1 MLSQVELERVAAVLS
16 REVVGGLVERW
27 VEPGRGRLAF
37 ALYVPRQASGGARAQ
52 PSAIEAEAEAET
64 EAETEAG
71 VETEAE
77 AEDGGRKLVLEVDA
91 RPEVAR
97 LGRIT
102 RLPRAPDQL
111 PAFSAYL
118 RAHLGRARLE
128 SAVLRGDDR
137 QLELRFSA
145 REGGY
150 VLLLSIFGRRSNLYL
165 LDAED
170 RLLQALRPL
179 AETRA
184 ELAIGAPWVDP
195 SSGAPR
201 RGEDRFAD
209 VEGLALLDAI
219 STRYAEDL
227 EERAEDDVRRRL
239 LGALKR
245 ERKSAARRLERI
257 EAELAEAEEA
267 NTFQRQGELLK
278 AHLGDVPSG
287 AESIRVADFETGE
300 PVEIRLDPKL
310 SARDNL
316 QAIFKRY
323 QKLLRRLTK
332 AGGQIDGARETL
344 RSLEALEAEVRAT
357 AAEGPDEAVSGE
369 AVAGEA
375 VSGEA
380 VSGEAVAGE
389 AALADLLARPQV
401 QRLLASSKGSKASKQ
416 ASGAAAGT
424 ALESATPARPSLPTA
439 FARLPRKLHPR
450 RYRSVDGLEIWVG
463 RSDEANDVLSTRL
476 ARGKDLFFH
485 LDGAPG
491 SHVVLRTEGR
501 DDVPAESVLDACELA
516 VHFSKQKNAG
526 RADVHVV
533 PIKNVK
539 KPKGAKRGLV
549 YVTGGKS
556 VHLRRESARL
566 ERVLA
571 SHIEDRSD

>member
-16 REVVGGLVERW
+16 RDVVGGLVERW

-37 ALYVPRQASGGARAQ
+37 ALYVPNAAAS
-52 PSAIEAEAEAET
+52 
-64 EAETEAG
+64 
-71 VETEAE
+71 
-77 AEDGGRKLVLEVDA
+77 KLVLEIDV

-97 LGRIT
+97 LGRIA

-111 PAFSAYL
+111 PAFAAYL

-128 SAVLRGDDR
+128 SAALRGDDR
-137 QLELRFSA
+137 QLELCFSA

-150 VLLLSIFGRRSNLYL
+150 TLLLSIFGRRSNLYL

-184 ELAIGAPWVDP
+184 ELAIGAPWADP

-209 VEGLALLDAI
+209 PEGLALLDAI
-219 STRYAEDL
+219 SARYAEDL

-267 NTFQRQGELLK
+267 NALQRQGELLK

-332 AGGQIDGARETL
+332 AGGQIDAARETL
-344 RSLEALEAEVRAT
+344 RVLEALEAEVRAT
-357 AAEGPDEAVSGE
+357 VAEGPDEAVSGE
-369 AVAGEA
+369 A
-375 VSGEA
+375 
-380 VSGEAVAGE
+380 
-389 AALADLLARPQV
+389 ALADLLARPLV
-401 QRLLASSKGSKASKQ
+401 QRLLASSKGSKQ
-416 ASGAAAGT
+416 AAGAAAGT
-424 ALESATPARPSLPTA
+424 ALESATLARDARPSLPAA

-501 DDVPAESVLDACELA
+501 DDVPSESVLDACELA

-556 VHLRRESARL
+556 VHLRREPARL

-571 SHIEDRSD
+571 SRIEDRAD

>member
-16 REVVGGLVERW
+16 RDVVGGLVERW

-37 ALYVPRQASGGARAQ
+37 AIYVPNAAAS
-52 PSAIEAEAEAET
+52 
-64 EAETEAG
+64 
-71 VETEAE
+71 
-77 AEDGGRKLVLEVDA
+77 KLVLEIDV

-97 LGRIT
+97 LGRIA

-111 PAFSAYL
+111 PAFAAYL

-128 SAVLRGDDR
+128 SAALRGDDR
-137 QLELRFSA
+137 QLDLRFSA
-145 REGGY
+145 REGEY
-150 VLLLSIFGRRSNLYL
+150 TLLLSIFGRRSNLYL

-184 ELAIGAPWVDP
+184 ELAIGSPWVDP

-219 STRYAEDL
+219 SARYAENL

-245 ERKSAARRLERI
+245 ERKAAARRLERI

-267 NTFQRQGELLK
+267 NALQRQGELLK

-287 AESIRVADFETGE
+287 ADSIRVADFETGE

-357 AAEGPDEAVSGE
+357 AAEGAGQVVSSE
-369 AVAGEA
+369 T
-375 VSGEA
+375 
-380 VSGEAVAGE
+380 
-389 AALADLLARPQV
+389 ALADLLARPLV
-401 QRLLASSKGSKASKQ
+401 QRLLASSKGSKQ
-416 ASGAAAGT
+416 VPGAAAGT
-424 ALESATPARPSLPTA
+424 ALESATPVHAAHAAHGARPSLPAA

-556 VHLRRESARL
+556 VHLRREPARL

-571 SHIEDRSD
+571 SRIEDRAD